1 MNNTK
6 KAGEHRSMFVRAA
19 AVIIAICL
27 VAALALPAFAA
38 DATDRTDVPYT
49 YTIRIFPGNIGTI
62 DNGTDDKTKPVVIT
76 GIEAGY
82 DWKQDDYEKYLS
94 LVKLKPEYEKDYKKT
109 GIRES
114 GKDNNTRNK
123 GFIVD
128 RDYDLVVCYG
138 IPGNEIKYTVH
149 YLEVGSNRV
158 LHEPD
163 EYYGNIDEK
172 PVVSYRHIEN
182 YTPQYRN
189 LTGTLKSGSANDWTF
204 YYVSNEAQ
212 ENYTVTRTET
222 STVTDGG
229 TTTINAGGAAAGG
242 AAAGGAAAGGAAAG
256 GAAAGGAAAGGAA
269 AGGAAAGGAA
279 AGGVAAG
286 GAAAGG
292 AGAEGGTAVANAG
305 NQGPQE
311 IVDLDEQQTP
321 LAEYEGGEA
330 GETENSELEGEGS
343 VRAQGMSTGAKVA
356 VGALIIAILAGAGWF
371 LFKRFADDDDDE
383 DEK

>member
-1 MNNTK
+1 MKQTK

-38 DATDRTDVPYT
+38 DTSDRTDDPYT
-49 YTIRIFPGNIGTI
+49 YTIRIFPGNKGTI
-62 DNGTDDKTKPVVIT
+62 DNGTDPVVIK
-76 GIEAGY
+76 EVKAGY
-82 DWKQDDYEKYLS
+82 EWTQDDYEKYTALAE
-94 LVKLKPEYEKDYKKT
+94 VPENSKYKVT

-114 GKDNNTRNK
+114 GKDNNTRYRA
-123 GFIVD
+123 FVVD

-138 IPGNEIKYTVH
+138 IPGTEIKYTVH

-163 EYYGNIDEK
+163 EYYGNIGEK
-172 PVVSYRHIEN
+172 PVISYRHIEN

-189 LTGTLKSGSANDWTF
+189 LTGTLESGSANDWTF

-212 ENYTVTRTET
+212 ENTTVTRTET

-269 AGGAAAGGAA
+269 AGGVAAG
-279 AGGVAAG
+279 G

-330 GETENSELEGEGS
+330 GEAENPELEGEGN

-371 LFKRFADDDDDE
+371 LFRRFADDDDE
-383 DEK
+383 E

>member
-1 MNNTK
+1 MKHTI
-6 KAGEHRSMFVRAA
+6 KAGGHRSMFVRVA

-27 VAALALPAFAA
+27 VAALALPTFAA
-38 DATDRTDVPYT
+38 DTSGRVDDPYT
-49 YTIRIFPGNIGTI
+49 YTVRIFPGNKGTI
-62 DNGTDDKTKPVVIT
+62 DKGTDPIVIT
-76 GIEAGY
+76 GVVPGY
-82 DWKQDDYEKYLS
+82 DWNQDDYEKYTALAE
-94 LVKLKPEYEKDYKKT
+94 VPENSKYKVT

-114 GKDNNTRNK
+114 GKDNNTRNRA
-123 GFIVD
+123 FVVD

-163 EYYGNIDEK
+163 EYYGNIGEK

-189 LTGTLKSGSANDWTF
+189 LTGTLESGSANDWTF

-229 TTTINAGGAAAGG
+229 TTTINAGGAAG
-242 AAAGGAAAGGAAAG
+242 GGAAAGGAAAG

-279 AGGVAAG
+279 AGGVAAGG

-330 GETENSELEGEGS
+330 GEAQNPELEGEGN

-356 VGALIIAILAGAGWF
+356 IGALIIAILAGAGWF
-371 LFKRFADDDDDE
+371 LFRRFADDDDE
-383 DEK
+383 E

>member
-1 MNNTK
+1 MKHTI
-6 KAGEHRSMFVRAA
+6 KAGGHRSMFVRAA

-38 DATDRTDVPYT
+38 DTSGRVDDPYT
-49 YTIRIFPGNIGTI
+49 YTVRIFPGNKGTI
-62 DNGTDDKTKPVVIT
+62 DKGTDPIVIT
-76 GIEAGY
+76 GVVPGY
-82 DWKQDDYEKYLS
+82 DWNQDDYEKYTALAE
-94 LVKLKPEYEKDYKKT
+94 VPENSKYKVT

-114 GKDNNTRNK
+114 GKDNNTRNRA
-123 GFIVD
+123 FVVD

-138 IPGNEIKYTVH
+138 IPGTEIKYTVH

-163 EYYGNIDEK
+163 EYYGNIGEK

-189 LTGTLKSGSANDWTF
+189 LTGTLESGSANDWTF

-229 TTTINAGGAAAGG
+229 TTTINAGGAAGG
-242 AAAGGAAAGGAAAG
+242 AAAGGAA
-256 GAAAGGAAAGGAA
+256 
-269 AGGAAAGGAA
+269 
-279 AGGVAAG
+279 GGVAAGG

-330 GETENSELEGEGS
+330 GETENPELEGEGN

-371 LFKRFADDDDDE
+371 LFRRFADDDDE
-383 DEK
+383 E

>member
-1 MNNTK
+1 MKHTI

-19 AVIIAICL
+19 AVVIAICL
-27 VAALALPAFAA
+27 AAALALPAFAA
-38 DATDRTDVPYT
+38 DPSGRTDEPYT
-49 YTIRIFPGNIGTI
+49 YTIRIFPGNKGTV
-62 DNGTDDKTKPVVIT
+62 DNGTDPIVIT
-76 GIEAGY
+76 GVKAGY
-82 DWKQDDYEKYLS
+82 EWTQNDYEKYTARAQ
-94 LVKLKPEYEKDYKKT
+94 VPENSKYKVT

-114 GKDNNTRNK
+114 GKDNNTRNRA
-123 GFIVD
+123 FTVD

-138 IPGNEIKYTVH
+138 IPGSEIKYTVH
-149 YLEVGSNRV
+149 YLEYGNNTV

-163 EYYGNIDEK
+163 EYYGNIGEK

-182 YTPQYRN
+182 YTPQYLN
-189 LTGTLKSGSANDWTF
+189 LTGTLESGSANEWTF
-204 YYVSNEAQ
+204 YYVPNEAQ

-222 STVTDGG
+222 NTVTDGG
-229 TTTINAGGAAAGG
+229 TTTTNAGGAAAGG

-269 AGGAAAGGAA
+269 AGGAAAGGAAAGGA

-330 GETENSELEGEGS
+330 GQGENPELEGEGN

-356 VGALIIAILAGAGWF
+356 VGALIVAILAGAGWF
-371 LFKRFADDDDDE
+371 LFKRFADDDDDG